1 MSAPVLAA
9 RAAGI
14 TGSLIDSSTSLLQR
28 QSHDVVRLA
37 MGSPAAEA
45 IPADTLSSIA
55 ADIFRD
61 ATTAAFDYGP
71 TEGES
76 ALRNALIAF
85 YETSDPADA
94 IDPASLIVTT
104 GGMQGL
110 DIACKLFVDRGDLVA
125 VESPTYTNGSAT
137 ITSYEGEL
145 LEVPVDENGMDT
157 AELVARVHAMGRTP
171 RLIYTIPSFQNP
183 SGTTLSLERRLE
195 LIELAAEWNA
205 VILEDDPYALL
216 RFSGEPLPSLGK
228 LAQGRVP
235 VIGVRTFSKIL
246 APGLRVGWITAAPEI
261 VARMIDAKQ
270 GMDTCTNVPLQL
282 VVAEFM
288 RRGLLDSHLA
298 SLRTQYHE
306 RKVALQDAL
315 AAQLGEFGAHWT
327 DPMGGFFL
335 WATIPGVDSEALFGI
350 ALEQGVA
357 FIPGSAFSASGEFN
371 DALRLCFASTPID
384 RLYEGAERLRRAIEI
399 QLGHAS
405 RPQGTS
411 GVATRGT

>member
-1 MSAPVLAA
+1 
-9 RAAGI
+9 
-14 TGSLIDSSTSLLQR
+14 
-28 QSHDVVRLA
+28 

-45 IPADTLSSIA
+45 IPAGTLSEIA
-55 ADIFRD
+55 ADILREG
-61 ATTAAFDYGP
+61 ATAAFDYGP
-71 TEGES
+71 TEGETV
-76 ALRNALIAF
+76 LRDALIAF
-85 YETSDPADA
+85 QESSDPTDP
-94 IDPASLIVTT
+94 IDPESLIVTS

-110 DIACKLFVDRGDLVA
+110 DLACKLFVDRGDLVA

-145 LEVPVDENGMDT
+145 LEVPVDADGMVV
-157 AELVARVHAMGRTP
+157 AELVAQVQARGRAPRV
-171 RLIYTIPSFQNP
+171 IYTIPTFQNP

-195 LIELAAEWNA
+195 LLELAAEWNA
-205 VILEDDPYALL
+205 VVIEDDPYTLL
-216 RFSGEPLPSLGK
+216 RFSGDPLPSLER
-228 LAQGRVP
+228 LAEGRVP

-246 APGLRVGWITAAPEI
+246 APGLRVGWVTATPEI
-261 VARMIDAKQ
+261 IARMIDAKQ

-315 AAQLGEFGAHWT
+315 AHELGPFGARWT
-327 DPMGGFFL
+327 DPAGGFFL
-335 WATIPGVDSEALFGI
+335 WATIPGVDSDALFSI

-357 FIPGSAFSASGEFN
+357 FIPGSAFSASGHFN

-384 RLYEGAERLRRAIEI
+384 RLYEGAKRLRRAVEI
-399 QLGHAS
+399 QLGEAQS
-405 RPQGTS
+405 
-411 GVATRGT
+411 